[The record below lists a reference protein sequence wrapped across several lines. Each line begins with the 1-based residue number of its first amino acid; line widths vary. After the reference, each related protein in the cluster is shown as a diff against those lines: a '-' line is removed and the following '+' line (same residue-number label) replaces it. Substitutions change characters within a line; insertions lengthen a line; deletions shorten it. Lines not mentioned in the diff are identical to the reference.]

1 MKDEQKEKLLEM
13 FLEKL
18 NDNVFIKSTNSVT
31 DEEEYL
37 LPIIEDMEAVIVIS
51 GEWDREDLKNIL
63 GDLSTVALFRTVRY
77 D

>member
-63 GDLSTVALFRTVRY
+63 GDLSTVA
-77 D
+77 